1 MTKVRKRHNAEF
13 KSKVAVE
20 AIKEHKTLNE
30 LTAEYG
36 VHATQISNWKKQA
49 LAVIPT
55 AFNTKQQANEQAQ
68 QAIIDELHRQ
78 LGQVISERDWL
89 KKKFLTATLS
99 TRKQLLEPDNKDFSV
114 RKQCEL
120 LGINRSSLYYQ
131 AKPVSELDITLMNLL
146 DQQYTKTPFYGVK
159 RMTAYLRQLGYQ
171 VGEDRVRRLLRQM
184 GLDAIYQHPNTSKPN
199 SEHQVYPYLLR
210 HVPISRCNQ
219 VWSTDITYIRLA
231 KGFVYLMAVIDWYS
245 RYVLDWSLSTTL
257 EADFCVDTV
266 SSLLHNGLRCEI
278 FNTDQGS
285 QFTSPRFTRPLIEQ
299 GIAISMDGRGRAL
312 DNIFVERLWRSVKYE
327 CVYLRQFETVSQARA
342 GLKEYFEF
350 YNHERLHQSL
360 DYHTPAQVYLA
371 NNSSDNKSFYQPN
384 SILIL

>member
-120 LGINRSSLYYQ
+120 LSINRSSLYYQ
-131 AKPVSELDITLMNLL
+131 PKPISELDITLMNLL

>member
-89 KKKFLTATLS
+89 KKKVLTATLS

-120 LGINRSSLYYQ
+120 LSINRSSLYYQ
-131 AKPVSELDITLMNLL
+131 PKPISELDITLMNLL

-171 VGEDRVRRLLRQM
+171 VGEKRVRRLLRQM

-371 NNSSDNKSFYQPN
+371 NNSSDNESFYQPN